1 MEIQCISMTDTSLNF
16 VALMETSPITRLNR
30 EYNNKFINKIKETF
44 TETQQQMFVSSLY
57 CFLNYHPTN
66 DYVIDLDNVWQW
78 IGFKQKNNAKYL
90 LDKYFKEGTDFSLL
104 NIHEQVKD
112 QHGGQNKQ
120 KILLNIKT
128 FKILCIKSNTKK
140 AQEIHEYFIKLEELL
155 QTIVL
160 EESNELRL
168 QLEQLKEEKSLME
181 MSRKVPTIYIYNTDN
196 HVKTLPLL
204 KIGITHCIA
213 ERIKPYKTTH
223 PYGKVIFTQEV
234 DEGINIKTVEKSIH
248 NKLSQF
254 CIQSEMFR
262 IDIDEAITCVI
273 SEYMSYKLFTN
284 ADETERKP
292 MVKMLNEYT
301 NKILDNNHQEMVRKY
316 QMCDSSTQTDFDEHD
331 PLTTPL
337 IQDNQ
342 EIITKFDTFIQEHCI
357 VRSDVQVS
365 AKDIVG
371 QYRLYCKEAKKE
383 ITQAF
388 SNYLKRRFAY
398 ARLSEQNM
406 DQVVMGFS
414 GIMLKPIEYKKG
426 TVYNDEETFVFERCV
441 FTPSGTAIYK
451 DIWEEY
457 IDWKRMMH
465 KPLDKVKDDIDLKRF
480 LKNSSYTL
488 FDTVWASGG
497 SGQGFYGIKLKRD
510 EKYHRNSSTG
520 CAVVKKD
527 SNHHILSEYITISK
541 AAEAE
546 SICTAKMSRSIKN
559 HSMFGTGD
567 QTYYYTKK

>member
-1 MEIQCISMTDTSLNF
+1 MDTSLNF
-16 VALMETSPITRLNR
+16 VALVETNPITRLNR
-30 EYNNKFINKIKETF
+30 EYNNRFINKIKETF
-44 TETQQQMFVSSLY
+44 TETQQQLFVSSLY

-66 DYVIDLDNVWQW
+66 DYVINLDDIWQW
-78 IGFKQKNNAKYL
+78 LGFQQKYNAKYL
-90 LDKYFKEGTDFSLL
+90 LDKYYKEGIDFLL
-104 NIHEQVKD
+104 PNIQEQVKD
-112 QHGGQNKQ
+112 KHGGNNKQ
-120 KILLNIKT
+120 TILLNVQT
-128 FKILCIKSNTKK
+128 FKMLCIKANTKK
-140 AQEIHEYFIKLEELL
+140 AHEIHEYFVKLEELL

-181 MSRKVPTIYIYNTDN
+181 LSRKVPTIYIYNTDN
-196 HVKTLPLL
+196 HVKNQPLL
-204 KIGITHCIA
+204 KIGITYCIA

-254 CIQSEMFR
+254 HIQGEVFR
-262 IDIDEAITCVI
+262 IDTEEAITCVI

-284 ADETERKP
+284 SNESERKP
-292 MVKMLNEYT
+292 RVKMLHEIT
-301 NKILDNNHQEMVRKY
+301 NQILDTKTQELLRKIHT
-316 QMCDSSTQTDFDEHD
+316 CDSSTQTDFDERD

-337 IQDNQ
+337 IQHNQ
-342 EIITKFDTFIQEHCI
+342 EMITKFDTFIQEHCI
-357 VRSDVQVS
+357 VRLDVQVS

-371 QYRLYCKEAKKE
+371 QYRLYCQEAKKE

-388 SNYLKRRFAY
+388 TDYLKRRFVY
-398 ARLSEQNM
+398 DRLTEQNK
-406 DQVVMGFS
+406 DQVVLGFS
-414 GIMLKPIEYKKG
+414 GVMLKPIEYKKS
-426 TVYNDEETFVFERCV
+426 TNYQDEETFVFERCI

-451 DIWEEY
+451 DLWEEY
-457 IDWKRMMH
+457 KDWKRIMK
-465 KPLDKVKDDIDLKRF
+465 KPVDNVKDDQELKQY

-488 FDTVWASGG
+488 FDMVWASGG

-527 SNHHILSEYITISK
+527 SNHHVLSEYMTIAK
-541 AAEAE
+541 AAESE
-546 SICTAKMSRSIKN
+546 SICPAKMSRAIKN
-559 HSMFGTGD
+559 RNMFGTGD
-567 QTYYYTKK
+567 QTYYFAKK